1 MTILETIAAHARER
15 AAADKKSVSPE
26 RMKALAEERAGNGR
40 AFYDAVAKPG
50 LSFVCEVKKA
60 SPSKGVIDPTFDYLS
75 IARAYEAAGAEAVSC
90 LTEPR
95 WFLGSDAV
103 FREIRAAIGTPML
116 RKDFTVDEYQIY
128 QAKALGADCVLLI
141 CALLDTET
149 LARYLEICDALGMAA
164 LAEAHD
170 EGEIASAVSAGA
182 RMIGVNNRNLKDFT
196 VDFSNAAR
204 LREKIPS
211 DRLYVAESGVKTP
224 EDTAALKSIG
234 ADAILLGE
242 ALMRA
247 ADKSAMLARLREAA
261 G

>member
-15 AAADKKSVSPE
+15 AAADKKAISPE
-26 RMKALAEERAGNGR
+26 RMKALAEESAGNGR

-128 QAKALGADCVLLI
+128 QAKSLGADCVLLI

-164 LAEAHD
+164 LTEAHD

-224 EDTAALKSIG
+224 EDAAALKSIG